1 MTEKKTKEPEKEF
14 DYVGFTI
21 TFSKLCMKLLI
32 KITKIIVT
40 LSLYLLLYVY
50 KKILVWLAWRKLKK
64 NMKDCIM
71 TKDYEQLI
79 TITEEFFELENE
91 EISED

>member
-1 MTEKKTKEPEKEF
+1 MTEKKTKVPEKEF

-40 LSLYLLLYVY
+40 LSLYLLLYIY
-50 KKILVWLAWRKLKK
+50 K
-64 NMKDCIM
+64 
-71 TKDYEQLI
+71 TLI
-79 TITEEFFELENE
+79 
-91 EISED
+91 